1 MVIAN
6 ASRYGLDV
14 SSLHPVTSLLST
26 SILNIINLIGLKPD
40 QTSIKE
46 TKVERYN
53 IFNIVL
59 VQQTILS
66 NFSTLFL
73 IFNFYLIYN
82 PNTLYAFL
90 QVHHRVHYK
99 NHFFL

>member
-14 SSLHPVTSLLST
+14 SSLHLITSLLST

-66 NFSTLFL
+66 NFSTL
-73 IFNFYLIYN
+73 
-82 PNTLYAFL
+82 YAFL